1 MDAVY
6 LYVLRSRFLGTPA
19 AVAAATAAAAPGAT
33 QDRVQ

>member
-6 LYVLRSRFLGTPA
+6 LYALQSRFLGTP
-19 AVAAATAAAAPGAT
+19 AAAAPGAT